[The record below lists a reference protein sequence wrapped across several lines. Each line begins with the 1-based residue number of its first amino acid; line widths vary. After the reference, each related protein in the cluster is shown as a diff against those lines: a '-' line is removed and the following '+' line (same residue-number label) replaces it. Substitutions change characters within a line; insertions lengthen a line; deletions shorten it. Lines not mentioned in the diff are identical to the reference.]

1 MSGVV
6 ANLMLLMTLVGGAEP
21 EGAASQP
28 VAPAPVRVGPIH
40 VEMRV
45 IQVRPGVVR
54 FEQVQVGQVGQGGQG
69 GVLREAQDG
78 PAEPSGPSTRPDLT
92 AKPSITLDE
101 ARVMLE
107 GLSQSDGAVRED
119 ATQKL
124 LALRRPDLPVLLDAA
139 RGMSPMLPEAIEPLR
154 SAVAHI
160 FLTGEP
166 YEALLNTGFLG
177 INLNPIA
184 LPTGAGGVGT
194 GGAPGEARGEARGEA
209 PGEPLGGVVG
219 REAARGMPSELGV
232 QGIAVTNRVPGVAGF
247 QYLQE
252 GDVIVAVNGKGDF
265 RGTEDFTMAVRG
277 HKPGVVVNMRLLRG
291 GRAMDV
297 AIPLSPRP
305 VRMEELNALDV
316 LRNQRENAART
327 HWESQWAAVVG
338 GESVPEPGEDAA
350 GPTTRPG
357 K

>member
-1 MSGVV
+1 MGLMSDVLP
-6 ANLMLLMTLVGGAEP
+6 NLLLLMTLVGGAEP

-28 VAPAPVRVGPIH
+28 VLPAPVPVAPIR

-54 FEQVQVGQVGQGGQG
+54 VEPVQVGQGA
-69 GVLREAQDG
+69 VLREAQEG
-78 PAEPSGPSTRPDLT
+78 PAEPSGPSTRPDPS
-92 AKPSITLDE
+92 AKPSITVVE
-101 ARVMLE
+101 ARAMLE
-107 GLSQSDGAVRED
+107 GLSQSEAAAREE

-124 LALRRPDLPVLLDAA
+124 LALRRPDLPVLLEAA
-139 RGMSPMLPEAIEPLR
+139 RAMAPLLPEAIEPLR

-160 FLTGEP
+160 YLTGEP

-184 LPTGAGGVGT
+184 LPTESVGAGGAK
-194 GGAPGEARGEARGEA
+194 GGESMR
-209 PGEPLGGVVG
+209 VV
-219 REAARGMPSELGV
+219 PPELDV

-252 GDVIVAVNGKGDF
+252 GDVIIAVNGKGDF

-277 HKPGVVVNMRLLRG
+277 QKPGAVVRMQLLRG
-291 GRAMDV
+291 GRAMEV

-327 HWESQWAAVVG
+327 YWEAEWGPVVG
-338 GESVPEPGEDAA
+338 GESTPEAIEGAT

-357 K
+357 Q